1 MTSLM
6 GQPTDLDVDATVIN
20 DAASSSGNYS
30 KGKGK
35 ADTLDENVHRQNIQI
50 GPNATGVSFVH
61 HEDYFATQR
70 PFCVKIGADGLI
82 GALTEL
88 DRQLQ
93 ESGRPH
99 LLSRKSP
106 TEWLG
111 FMGEEINP
119 GEVGLINH
127 AGLPKILTRPGTY
140 PPFPFRN
147 WWARSWR
154 GTRGISDTTV
164 FFQGLTVV
172 QVALNQVAVISDPQ
186 NRIFILRGGGFA
198 AFAVQGTY
206 DVLAVVDQTHLS
218 NHVKDKV
225 TGATLGWMQE
235 VTMPSQVGSSSANYV
250 VAGFLDIPAN
260 NVAVLQ
266 RGDEMQQVPA
276 GQHCITNPNVKLR
289 GLFTCGENQ
298 IEMPTKDIYTRD
310 QVPVSLTIYMKWQL
324 LEPLKLT
331 THGYNSPYEALRDK
345 AQSILTQIVAHLD
358 YSSMVKQRTVGSD
371 HMEDPSDPSSPF
383 LDALRT
389 RAMDDLHVAALEY
402 GILLKDLAVIDRQF
416 KGDIAATMDK
426 LTTRAL
432 QAQVE
437 AANVD
442 RENSNKVKQ
451 EQGALQVAQ
460 VKAQARKTEAD
471 ALAYATIA
479 AAKAEAE
486 ALTIAAE
493 AKASATKMQAL
504 AEAEAVSSRAN
515 ADSSVNDNFAREME
529 VRRVDVERVRAF
541 GSRAVFVP
549 CETGGVSNGGPVGN
563 ALMTG
568 MAMRIG
574 HDEAAV
580 QGRK

>member
-1 MTSLM
+1 MA
-6 GQPTDLDVDATVIN
+6 QYRHNDIDATVVN
-20 DAASSSGNYS
+20 DAVTSSISH
-30 KGKGK
+30 KGKEK
-35 ADTLDENVHRQNIQI
+35 ADILDENAYRRSTKI
-50 GPNATGVSFVH
+50 GGNNTTPTFVH
-61 HEDYFATQR
+61 SEDYFATKR
-70 PFCVKIGADGLI
+70 PFCVRIGEDGLI

-88 DRQLQ
+88 DNQLQ
-93 ESGRPH
+93 ASGRPR
-99 LLSRKSP
+99 LLSRKKP

-111 FMGEEINP
+111 FMGEEVNP
-119 GEVGLINH
+119 GEIGVVNH
-127 AGLPKILTRPGTY
+127 AGLPKILTQPGTY

-147 WWARSWR
+147 WWARTWK
-154 GTRGISDTTV
+154 GTRGVSDTTL

-172 QVALNQVAVISDPQ
+172 QVSLNQVAVVSDPQ
-186 NRIFILRGGGFA
+186 NRIFIVSEGGFA

-206 DVLAVVDQTHLS
+206 DVLEVVDQTHLTK
-218 NHVKDKV
+218 HVKDKV

-235 VTMPSQVGSSSANYV
+235 VTMPSQIGGNASNYA

-266 RGDEMQQVPA
+266 RGDEMEQVPA
-276 GQHCITNPNVKLR
+276 GQHCITIPNVKLR

-371 HMEDPSDPSSPF
+371 HMEDPTDPSSPF

-389 RAMDDLHVAALEY
+389 RAMDDLHIAALEY

-416 KGDIAATMDK
+416 KGDIASTMDK

-460 VKAQARKTEAD
+460 VKAQARKTEAE
-471 ALAYATIA
+471 ALAYATTT

-486 ALTIAAE
+486 AVIIAAE
-493 AKASATKMQAL
+493 AQAAAIKL
-504 AEAEAVSSRAN
+504 QAKAEADAIAARSN
-515 ADSSVNDNFAREME
+515 ADSRVEDPFAREME
-529 VRRVDVERVRAF
+529 VRRVDVERVKAF
-541 GSRAVFVP
+541 GPRAVFVP
-549 CETGGVSNGGPVGN
+549 CETGGVTGNPTTN

-568 MAMRIG
+568 MAMRLG
-574 HDEAAV
+574 HEEGAKPP
-580 QGRK
+580 GN

>member
-1 MTSLM
+1 MSHSVHSDIDETVVNDITLGATSH
-6 GQPTDLDVDATVIN
+6 
-20 DAASSSGNYS
+20 
-30 KGKGK
+30 KGKERAGI
-35 ADTLDENVHRQNIQI
+35 LDEQAHTRNTRI
-50 GPNATGVSFVH
+50 GPGSGGPTFVQS
-61 HEDYFATQR
+61 DNYFATKR
-70 PFCVKIGADGLI
+70 PFCVQIGEDGLI

-88 DRQLQ
+88 DNQLQ
-93 ESGRPH
+93 ASGRPR
-99 LLSRKSP
+99 LLSRKKP

-111 FMGEEINP
+111 FIGREINP
-119 GEVGLINH
+119 GEIGAVNH
-127 AGLPKILTRPGTY
+127 AGLPKILIKPGTY

-147 WWARSWR
+147 WWARTWK
-154 GTRGISDTTV
+154 GTRGISDTTI

-172 QVALNQVAVISDPQ
+172 QVALNQVAVVSDPQ

-206 DVLAVVDQTHLS
+206 DVLAVVDQTHLAS
-218 NHVKDKV
+218 HVKDKV

-235 VTMPSQVGSSSANYV
+235 VKMPAQVKSSATDFV
-250 VAGFLDIPAN
+250 VAAFLDIPAN

-266 RGDEMQQVPA
+266 RGDEMEQIPA

-358 YSSMVKQRTVGSD
+358 YSSMVKQRTVGAD
-371 HMEDPSDPSSPF
+371 NMEDPNDPSSPF

-451 EQGALQVAQ
+451 EQGALLVAQ
-460 VKAQARKTEAD
+460 VKAQARKTEAE
-471 ALAYATIA
+471 ALAYATIT
-479 AAKAEAE
+479 AAKAQAE

-493 AKASATKMQAL
+493 AQAAATKLQAQ

-515 ADSSVNDNFAREME
+515 ADSSVDNVFAREME
-529 VRRVDVERVRAF
+529 VRRVDVERVKAF

-549 CETGGVSNGGPVGN
+549 CETGGVGNAGGGAVGN

-568 MAMRIG
+568 MAMRMG
-574 HDEAAV
+574 HDEGA
-580 QGRK
+580 RK

>member
-1 MTSLM
+1 MDHS
-6 GQPTDLDVDATVIN
+6 GHSDIDATVVN
-20 DAASSSGNYS
+20 DVAHSSLSH
-30 KGKGK
+30 KGKERV
-35 ADTLDENVHRQNIQI
+35 DVLDENAHRRNTKV
-50 GPNATGVSFVH
+50 GGSNVSPSFVH
-61 HEDYFATQR
+61 SEDYFATKR
-70 PFCVKIGADGLI
+70 PFCVKIGEDGLI

-88 DRQLQ
+88 DNQLQ
-93 ESGRPH
+93 ASGRPR
-99 LLSRKSP
+99 LLSRKEP

-111 FMGEEINP
+111 FMGEEVNP
-119 GEVGLINH
+119 GEIGVVNH
-127 AGLPKILTRPGTY
+127 AGLPKLLTRPGTY

-147 WWARSWR
+147 WWARTWK
-154 GTRGISDTTV
+154 GTRGASDTTL

-172 QVALNQVAVISDPQ
+172 QVSLNQAAVVSDPQ
-186 NRIFILRGGGFA
+186 NRVFIVRGGGFA

-206 DVLAVVDQTHLS
+206 DVLAVVDQTHLT

-235 VTMPSQVGSSSANYV
+235 VTMPSRIGGTASNYV

-266 RGDEMQQVPA
+266 RGDEMEQVPA

-371 HMEDPSDPSSPF
+371 YMEDPSDPSSPF

-416 KGDIAATMDK
+416 KGDIASTMDK

-451 EQGALQVAQ
+451 EQGALLVAQ
-460 VKAQARKTEAD
+460 VKAQARKTEAE
-471 ALAYATIA
+471 ALAYATTT
-479 AAKAEAE
+479 AAKAQAE
-486 ALTIAAE
+486 AVIIAAE
-493 AKASATKMQAL
+493 AQAAAIKL
-504 AEAEAVSSRAN
+504 QAQAEAEAVAARSN
-515 ADSSVNDNFAREME
+515 ADSRVEDTFAREME
-529 VRRVDVERVRAF
+529 VRRVDVERVKAF
-541 GSRAVFVP
+541 GPRAVFVP
-549 CETGGVSNGGPVGN
+549 CETGGVSGGSMNN
-563 ALMTG
+563 ALVTG
-568 MAMRIG
+568 MAMRLG
-574 HDEAAV
+574 HDEAAASASP
-580 QGRK
+580 RK

>member
-1 MTSLM
+1 
-6 GQPTDLDVDATVIN
+6 
-20 DAASSSGNYS
+20 
-30 KGKGK
+30 
-35 ADTLDENVHRQNIQI
+35 
-50 GPNATGVSFVH
+50 
-61 HEDYFATQR
+61 
-70 PFCVKIGADGLI
+70 
-82 GALTEL
+82 
-88 DRQLQ
+88 
-93 ESGRPH
+93 
-99 LLSRKSP
+99 
-106 TEWLG
+106 
-111 FMGEEINP
+111 
-119 GEVGLINH
+119 
-127 AGLPKILTRPGTY
+127 
-140 PPFPFRN
+140 
-147 WWARSWR
+147 
-154 GTRGISDTTV
+154 
-164 FFQGLTVV
+164 
-172 QVALNQVAVISDPQ
+172 
-186 NRIFILRGGGFA
+186 
-198 AFAVQGTY
+198 
-206 DVLAVVDQTHLS
+206 
-218 NHVKDKV
+218 
-225 TGATLGWMQE
+225 
-235 VTMPSQVGSSSANYV
+235 MPSLVGNMSTNFV

-266 RGDEMQQVPA
+266 RGDEMEQVAA

-371 HMEDPSDPSSPF
+371 HMDDPMDPSSPF

-389 RAMDDLHVAALEY
+389 QAMDDLHVAALEY
-402 GILLKDLAVIDRQF
+402 GIVLKDLAVIDRQF

-460 VKAQARKTEAD
+460 VKAQARRVSDIMIPAYTPPNASPDFQTEAD

-493 AKASATKMQAL
+493 ARAAATKLQAQ
-504 AEAEAVSSRAN
+504 ADAEAVSSRAN
-515 ADSSVNDNFAREME
+515 ADSSVGDSFAREME

-549 CETGGVSNGGPVGN
+549 CETGGVSSGGSVGN

-568 MAMRIG
+568 MAMRLG
-574 HDEAAV
+574 HDEAAAG
-580 QGRK
+580 GRR

>member
-1 MTSLM
+1 M
-6 GQPTDLDVDATVIN
+6 GQPADFDVDATVVN
-20 DAASSSGNYS
+20 DTMSSSGNY

-35 ADTLDENVHRQNIQI
+35 ADTLDENIHKRNIRI
-50 GPNATGVSFVH
+50 GSGTATGTSFVQH
-61 HEDYFATQR
+61 DDYFATKR
-70 PFCVKIGADGLI
+70 PFCVQIGADGLI

-93 ESGRPH
+93 ESGRPR
-99 LLSRKSP
+99 LLSRKKP

-119 GEVGLINH
+119 GEVGLVNH

-147 WWARSWR
+147 WWARTWR
-154 GTRGISDTTV
+154 GTRGISETTV

-172 QVALNQVAVISDPQ
+172 QVAQNQVAVISDPQ

-206 DVLAVVDQTHLS
+206 NVLAVVDQTHLS

-235 VTMPSQVGSSSANYV
+235 VTMPSLVGSSSTNFV

-260 NVAVLQ
+260 NVAILQ
-266 RGDEMQQVPA
+266 RGDEMEQVAA

-331 THGYNSPYEALRDK
+331 THGYNNPYEALRDK

-371 HMEDPSDPSSPF
+371 NMEDPTDPSSPF

-402 GILLKDLAVIDRQF
+402 GIVLKDLAVIDRQF

-451 EQGALQVAQ
+451 EQGALLVAQ
-460 VKAQARKTEAD
+460 VKAQARKTEAE
-471 ALAYATIA
+471 ALAYATIT

-493 AKASATKMQAL
+493 ARAAATKLQAQ
-504 AEAEAVSSRAN
+504 AEAEAVSARAT
-515 ADSSVNDNFAREME
+515 ADSKVDDSFAQEME

-549 CETGGVSNGGPVGN
+549 CETGGVSGGGPVGS

-568 MAMRIG
+568 MAMRLG
-574 HDEAAV
+574 HDEAGAAG
-580 QGRK
+580 GR

>member
-1 MTSLM
+1 
-6 GQPTDLDVDATVIN
+6 
-20 DAASSSGNYS
+20 
-30 KGKGK
+30 
-35 ADTLDENVHRQNIQI
+35 
-50 GPNATGVSFVH
+50 
-61 HEDYFATQR
+61 
-70 PFCVKIGADGLI
+70 
-82 GALTEL
+82 
-88 DRQLQ
+88 
-93 ESGRPH
+93 
-99 LLSRKSP
+99 
-106 TEWLG
+106 
-111 FMGEEINP
+111 
-119 GEVGLINH
+119 
-127 AGLPKILTRPGTY
+127 
-140 PPFPFRN
+140 
-147 WWARSWR
+147 
-154 GTRGISDTTV
+154 
-164 FFQGLTVV
+164 
-172 QVALNQVAVISDPQ
+172 
-186 NRIFILRGGGFA
+186 
-198 AFAVQGTY
+198 
-206 DVLAVVDQTHLS
+206 
-218 NHVKDKV
+218 
-225 TGATLGWMQE
+225 
-235 VTMPSQVGSSSANYV
+235 MPSLVGSMSTNFV

-266 RGDEMQQVPA
+266 RGDEMEQVAA

-371 HMEDPSDPSSPF
+371 HMDDPMDPSSPF

-389 RAMDDLHVAALEY
+389 QAMDDLHVAALEY
-402 GILLKDLAVIDRQF
+402 GIVLKDLAVIDRQF

-460 VKAQARKTEAD
+460 VKAQARRTEAD
-471 ALAYATIA
+471 ALAYATIT

-493 AKASATKMQAL
+493 ARAAATKLQAQ
-504 AEAEAVSSRAN
+504 ADAEAVSSRAN
-515 ADSSVNDNFAREME
+515 ADSSVGDSFAREME

-549 CETGGVSNGGPVGN
+549 CETGGVSSGGSVGN

-568 MAMRIG
+568 MAMRLG
-574 HDEAAV
+574 HEEAVAG
-580 QGRK
+580 GRR

>member
-1 MTSLM
+1 MAHS
-6 GQPTDLDVDATVIN
+6 GYSDIDATVIN
-20 DAASSSGNYS
+20 DAAPSSISH
-30 KGKGK
+30 KGKER
-35 ADTLDENVHRQNIQI
+35 ADVLDENAHRRNTRI
-50 GPNATGVSFVH
+50 GGNSNSPSFVH
-61 HEDYFATQR
+61 SEDYFATNR
-70 PFCVKIGADGLI
+70 PFCVKIGADGLL

-88 DRQLQ
+88 DSQLQ
-93 ESGRPH
+93 ASGRPR
-99 LLSRKSP
+99 LLSRKKP

-111 FMGEEINP
+111 FIGEEINP
-119 GEVGLINH
+119 GEIGVPCRVTQGPYESRDLPALPVPQLVGAYLE
-127 AGLPKILTRPGTY
+127 
-140 PPFPFRN
+140 
-147 WWARSWR
+147 
-154 GTRGISDTTV
+154 GTRGVSDTTL

-172 QVALNQVAVISDPQ
+172 QVSLNQVAVVSDPQ
-186 NRIFILRGGGFA
+186 NRIFTIRGGGFA

-206 DVLAVVDQTHLS
+206 DVLAVVDQTHLTK
-218 NHVKDKV
+218 HVQDNV

-235 VTMPSQVGSSSANYV
+235 ITMPSRIEGSTSNYV
-250 VAGFLDIPAN
+250 VAAFLDIPAN

-266 RGDEMQQVPA
+266 RGDEMEQVPA

-389 RAMDDLHVAALEY
+389 QAMDDLHVAALEY

-416 KGDIAATMDK
+416 KGDIASTMDK

-460 VKAQARKTEAD
+460 VRAEARKTEAE
-471 ALAYATIA
+471 ALAYATTT
-479 AAKAEAE
+479 AAKAQAE
-486 ALTIAAE
+486 AVIIAAE
-493 AKASATKMQAL
+493 AQAAAIKL
-504 AEAEAVSSRAN
+504 QAQAEADAVAARSN
-515 ADSSVNDNFAREME
+515 ADSRVDDAFAREME
-529 VRRVDVERVRAF
+529 VRRVDVERVKAF
-541 GSRAVFVP
+541 GPRAVFVP
-549 CETGGVSNGGPVGN
+549 CETGGVSGNSMSN
-563 ALMTG
+563 ALVTG
-568 MAMRIG
+568 MAMRLG
-574 HDEAAV
+574 HEGGAASASP
-580 QGRK
+580 GK

>member
-1 MTSLM
+1 
-6 GQPTDLDVDATVIN
+6 
-20 DAASSSGNYS
+20 
-30 KGKGK
+30 
-35 ADTLDENVHRQNIQI
+35 
-50 GPNATGVSFVH
+50 
-61 HEDYFATQR
+61 
-70 PFCVKIGADGLI
+70 
-82 GALTEL
+82 
-88 DRQLQ
+88 
-93 ESGRPH
+93 
-99 LLSRKSP
+99 
-106 TEWLG
+106 
-111 FMGEEINP
+111 
-119 GEVGLINH
+119 
-127 AGLPKILTRPGTY
+127 
-140 PPFPFRN
+140 
-147 WWARSWR
+147 
-154 GTRGISDTTV
+154 
-164 FFQGLTVV
+164 
-172 QVALNQVAVISDPQ
+172 
-186 NRIFILRGGGFA
+186 
-198 AFAVQGTY
+198 
-206 DVLAVVDQTHLS
+206 
-218 NHVKDKV
+218 
-225 TGATLGWMQE
+225 
-235 VTMPSQVGSSSANYV
+235 MPSLVGNMSTNFV

-266 RGDEMQQVPA
+266 RGDEMEQVAA

-371 HMEDPSDPSSPF
+371 HMDDPMDPSSPF

-389 RAMDDLHVAALEY
+389 QAMDDLHVAALEY
-402 GILLKDLAVIDRQF
+402 GIVLKDLGKSQRVYTCISRLPSNTAVIDRQF

-460 VKAQARKTEAD
+460 VKAQARRTEAD

-493 AKASATKMQAL
+493 ARAAATKLQAQ
-504 AEAEAVSSRAN
+504 ADAEAVSSRAN
-515 ADSSVNDNFAREME
+515 ADSSVGDSFAREME

-549 CETGGVSNGGPVGN
+549 CETGGVSSGGSVGN

-568 MAMRIG
+568 MAMRLG
-574 HDEAAV
+574 HDEAAAG
-580 QGRK
+580 GRR